1 MKYKGRLRD
10 ALVDRLFDA
19 VLLLETPDECYRFFD
34 DLCTVGEIKAM
45 ALRLE
50 VAKMLD
56 AGKTYEEISA
66 QTGMSTA
73 TISRIRR
80 FLSYGSDGY
89 RLVIDRLSDKGPHSA
104 PGER

>member
-1 MKYKGRLRD
+1 MEYRGRLCD
-10 ALVDRLFDA
+10 PLVDRLFDA
-19 VLLLETPDECYRFFD
+19 ILCLKTRDECYRFFD

-66 QTGMSTA
+66 ETGMSTA
-73 TISRIRR
+73 TISRIKR
-80 FLSYGSDGY
+80 FLHYGSDGY
-89 RLVIDRLSDKGPHSA
+89 RLVIDRLSAAEKGA
-104 PGER
+104 EKEA